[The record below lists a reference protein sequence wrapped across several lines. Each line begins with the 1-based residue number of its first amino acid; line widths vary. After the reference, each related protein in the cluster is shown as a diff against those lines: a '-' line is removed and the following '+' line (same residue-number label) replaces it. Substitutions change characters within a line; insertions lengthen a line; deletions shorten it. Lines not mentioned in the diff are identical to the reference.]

1 MKIQLICK
9 KIGRMESV
17 LIKKTIKNKLKKNL
31 LVVYIWNEYRRIHG
45 NREAKKITD
54 KEFIISEYRRRT
66 GNDLSLKNPIRFT
79 EKLQWLKLFYRDD
92 VMEKCSDKYTARF
105 YVEEQG
111 HKELLNDLIGVY
123 DDVNEIDFDK
133 LPNQFVLK
141 VSHGSG
147 WNIVCKDKTKLNWF
161 MYKKIIKSWM
171 KQNLYVY
178 GREWN
183 YKNLTPKIIIE
194 KYIDSGDGQLT
205 DYKIFCFNGNPEF
218 VQVDRDRFQGHKRA
232 FYSMEWEKL
241 DFSTGYDT
249 VDEQCPCEL
258 GKMKKLAAEFAER
271 FSFVRVD
278 FYNVGKEIYFGEFTY
293 FPDCGFYKYD
303 PDKWDYYWGRLLEL
317 PQENYNK
324 ELLAKIVN

>member
-1 MKIQLICK
+1 M
-9 KIGRMESV
+9 
-17 LIKKTIKNKLKKNL
+17 IKKEIKNKLKKNL
-31 LVVYIWNEYRRIHG
+31 LVLYVWNEYRRIHG
-45 NREAKKITD
+45 NREANKISD
-54 KEFIISEYRRRT
+54 EEFIISEYKRRT
-66 GNDLSLKNPIRFT
+66 GHELNLKNPERFT

-92 VMEKCSDKYTARF
+92 IIEKCSDKYTVRL

-111 HKELLNDLIGVY
+111 HAKLLNDLLGVY

-161 MYKKIIKSWM
+161 MYKKIIRSWM
-171 KQNLYVY
+171 RQNLYVY

-183 YKNLTPKIIIE
+183 YKELTPKIIIE

-205 DYKIFCFNGNPEF
+205 DYKFFCFNGKPEF

-232 FYSMEWEKL
+232 FYNMEWEKL

-249 VDEQCPCEL
+249 VDEERPCEL
-258 GKMKKLAAEFAER
+258 EKMRNLASEFAGK
-271 FSFVRVD
+271 FSFIRVD
-278 FYNVGKEIYFGEFTY
+278 FYNVGKEIYFGELTF

-303 PDKWDYYWGRLLEL
+303 PDEWDFYWGKQLEL
-317 PQENYNK
+317 PQGNY
-324 ELLAKIVN
+324 EV

>member
-1 MKIQLICK
+1 MLFNRDTKRERILVK
-9 KIGRMESV
+9 RG
-17 LIKKTIKNKLKKNL
+17 IKDKLKKNL
-31 LVVYIWNEYRRIHG
+31 VVLYIWNEYRRIHG
-45 NREAKKITD
+45 NWEANKVSD
-54 KEFIISEYRRRT
+54 EEFITSEYRRRT
-66 GNDLSLKNPIRFT
+66 GHDLNLKKPERFT

-111 HKELLNDLIGVY
+111 HKELLNDLLGVY

-133 LPNQFVLK
+133 LPNQFVMK
-141 VSHGSG
+141 ASHGSG

-161 MYKKIIKSWM
+161 MYKKIIRSWM
-171 KQNLYVY
+171 RQNLYVY

-183 YKNLTPKIIIE
+183 YKKLTPKIIIE

-205 DYKIFCFNGNPEF
+205 DYKFFCFNGKPEF

-232 FYSMEWEKL
+232 FYNMNWEKL

-249 VDEQCPCEL
+249 VDEERPCEL
-258 GKMKKLAAEFAER
+258 EKMKNLAIEFAKR

-278 FYNVGKEIYFGEFTY
+278 FYNVGKEIWFGEFTF
-293 FPDCGFYKYD
+293 FPDCGFYNYE
-303 PDKWDYYWGRLLEL
+303 PDKWDFYWGKLLKL
-317 PQENYNK
+317 PQANCNLEILK
-324 ELLAKIVN
+324 RFMK